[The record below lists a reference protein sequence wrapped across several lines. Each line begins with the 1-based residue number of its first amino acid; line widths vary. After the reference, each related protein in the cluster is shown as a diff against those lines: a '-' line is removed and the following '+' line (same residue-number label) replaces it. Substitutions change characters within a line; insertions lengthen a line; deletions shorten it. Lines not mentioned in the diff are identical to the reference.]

1 MTAALL
7 FSAAWV
13 LLTLPQQTRDIDR
26 APVFDRL
33 CGRLVR
39 TEPLA
44 LKGRF
49 NTTSV
54 QQTALSKTE
63 LQLYNRAQDAICCD
77 NMHSIAKTLSAV
89 GGLFEFKKIS
99 AGPYWVVV
107 HLDGHDYKMAVQYRG
122 PASPATRCADLNFE
136 IERSGS
142 FELGRVT
149 PFGK

>member
-1 MTAALL
+1 MTTALL
-7 FSAAWV
+7 FSAAFV
-13 LLTLPQQTRDIDR
+13 LLVLPQQARDIDR

-33 CGRLVR
+33 CGKLVR

-54 QQTALSKTE
+54 QQTALNKTE
-63 LQLYNRAQDAICCD
+63 LQLYNREQEAICCE
-77 NMHSIAKTLSAV
+77 NMHSIAKTVSAV
-89 GGLFEFKKIS
+89 GGLFEFKKIP

-107 HLDGHDYKMAVQYRG
+107 HLDGRDYKMPVQYQRSAAPG
-122 PASPATRCADLNFE
+122 TRCADLNFE

-142 FELGRVT
+142 FELGRLTV
-149 PFGK
+149 FGK